1 MLQTYSLLFEIM
13 ESLGKKWVV
22 PLLLFLLLMEETNF
36 SKMKKHFRVTSR
48 ILSRKL
54 QLLETLGLVEKIV
67 IDNPKKILY
76 SLTDKGKTMSN
87 NLLHFYENLAN

>member
-1 MLQTYSLLFEIM
+1 MLQAYNLLFEAM

>member
-1 MLQTYSLLFEIM
+1 MLQAYNLLFEIM

-36 SKMKKHFRVTSR
+36 SKMKKHLRITSR

-54 QLLETLGLVEKIV
+54 QLLEALGLVEKIV
-67 IDNPKKILY
+67 IDNPRKILY
-76 SLTDKGKTMSN
+76 SLTDKGKAISN
-87 NLLHFYENLAN
+87 QLLHFYENLAN